1 MVGVGVV
8 LWPTSPWREAAA
20 VWRRAE
26 SYGFAQAWLYDH
38 LSWRGLTPWHDCYAS
53 LAAAAAL
60 TSRIQLGPLVTTPNF
75 RHPITV
81 AKALLTLNDIASG
94 RVWAGIGAGSVSSDA
109 GALGDGPWSQ
119 RERAERFEEWTRL
132 LVQGLSEPVTTF
144 RGNHYSAELAAVGG
158 SESHPPL
165 AIAATG
171 PRGMRLVAHYGAAWV
186 AQDKPGLHG
195 DGYAMVVH
203 QLALLESACAEIG
216 RDPGNIR
223 RMLLTGNGD
232 TQPLR
237 SLAAFHAC
245 ADRYEQLGFSDLVLH
260 WPRSEEPHKAD
271 ENVLEQIAAC
281 L

>member
-8 LWPTSPWREAAA
+8 LWPTSPWQEAAA

-26 SYGFAQAWLYDH
+26 SYGFAHAWLYDH

-53 LAAAAAL
+53 LSAAATL
-60 TSRIQLGPLVTTPNF
+60 TTRLQLGPLVTTPNF

-109 GALGDGPWSQ
+109 GALADGPWSQ
-119 RERAERFEEWTRL
+119 RERADRFEEWTGL
-132 LVQGLSEPVTTF
+132 LARALSEPVTTY
-144 RGNHYSAELAAVGG
+144 RGKYYSAELAAVGG

-171 PRGMRLVAHYGAAWV
+171 ARGMRLVARHAAAWV
-186 AQDKPGLHG
+186 AQDKSGPHG
-195 DGYAMVVH
+195 DGQAMVVH
-203 QLALLESACAEIG
+203 QLGLLESACAEIG
-216 RDPGNIR
+216 RDPASIR
-223 RMLLTGNGD
+223 RLLLTGNGD
-232 TQPLR
+232 AQPLQ
-237 SLAAFHAC
+237 SLAAFQAC
-245 ADRYEQLGFSDLVLH
+245 ADKYTQLGFNDLILH
-260 WPRSEEPHKAD
+260 WPRCEEPHKAD
-271 ENVLEQIAAC
+271 ARVLEQIAAS